1 MLSKNT
7 TLLPLFLLFMGMMS
21 QLGSAQQFVYKPIN
35 PAFGGDTFNY
45 QWLIQSAEQQN
56 RFTDPALANSAAQQS
71 ELDAFSAGLNRQLL
85 SQLQRALLTLNIDPD
100 TGLQPGT
107 FSFGSLE
114 VEILESLDGLVLN
127 ILDTTTGDQTQVIV
141 PRN

>member
-1 MLSKNT
+1 MLTKHT
-7 TLLPLFLLFMGMMS
+7 TLLPLFLLF
-21 QLGSAQQFVYKPIN
+21 LGLLPLLGTAQQFVYRPIN

-56 RFTDPALANSAAQQS
+56 RFTDPALGENATRQS
-71 ELDAFSAGLNRQLL
+71 ELEAFSAGLNRQLL
-85 SQLQRALLTLNIDPD
+85 SQLQRALLTLNIDPN

-114 VEILESLDGLVLN
+114 VEILESINGLILN

>member
-1 MLSKNT
+1 MLTKNT
-7 TLLPLFLLFMGMMS
+7 TLLPFILLVLIGIPFLGC
-21 QLGSAQQFVYKPIN
+21 AQQFVYRPIN

-45 QWLIQSAEQQN
+45 QWLIQSAEAQN
-56 RFTDPALANSAAQQS
+56 RFTDPALNASATQQS

-85 SQLQRALLTLNIDPD
+85 SQLQRALLTLNIDP
-100 TGLQPGT
+100 TSGLQPGAFT
-107 FSFGSLE
+107 FGSLE
-114 VEILESLDGLVLN
+114 VEILESLDGLILN

>member
-1 MLSKNT
+1 MLKKHT
-7 TLLPLFLLFMGMMS
+7 TLLPLFLLFAGLCS
-21 QLGSAQQFVYKPIN
+21 SACYAQQFVYRPIN

-56 RFTDPALANSAAQQS
+56 RFTDPALNTSATQQS

-85 SQLQRALLTLNIDPD
+85 SQLQRALLASNIDPNA
-100 TGLQPGT
+100 GLQPGIFT
-107 FSFGSLE
+107 FGSLE
-114 VEILESLDGLVLN
+114 VEILESLEGLILN
-127 ILDTTTGDQTQVIV
+127 ILDTNTGDQTQVIV